1 MSPYPAD
8 AHDPR
13 EECGGDWGAVDEGGA
28 LEPRVQPHGVVQ
40 AIGCSATLLFI
51 LASFQRSTRVSL
63 RHCRRPIG
71 GGVLRATNAE
81 RANPAQVIIGVRVD
95 AHTDV
100 RDSVCGGE

>member
-1 MSPYPAD
+1 MNPYPAD

-51 LASFQRSTRVSL
+51 LASFSALNSSIFEALPPSYWRGCSESNE
-63 RHCRRPIG
+63 RR
-71 GGVLRATNAE
+71 T
-81 RANPAQVIIGVRVD
+81 
-95 AHTDV
+95 
-100 RDSVCGGE
+100 S